1 MILDLIVQ
9 ELEAMLKATDG
20 SSIRLKR
27 KAITTF
33 FSYAVRQER
42 DGQQKL
48 IDTVLPLFRV
58 EVVRGHTVST
68 LPLFGLTIMWHHI
81 EPLISTVLNEEN
93 YISLKQVII
102 LASPNLPWGRFVNPR
117 HLIQPWA
124 AAASAIPYTDDIGQS
139 VVDALLQI
147 AADPSLQPHIPADM
161 WSWLNR
167 PSSLPSACLGR
178 FRGSDGQVVQVVRAL
193 GDIEIL
199 KSYLLLIWS
208 EWDEPWQSGLNEMRA
223 SLREDFSGIGMGH
236 HRQDLLRR
244 LDDVL
249 EQLDP
254 EPEHLHFD
262 TDAFQRMKN
271 EYGELREVLL
281 EVDRKAGVTLIRGFP
296 VLIVIFGPLTPA
308 DRYRVSLDFY
318 VCNPSSVSIDWKIS

>member
-9 ELEAMLKATDG
+9 ELKAMLKAADG

-42 DGQQKL
+42 DGQRKL

-68 LPLFGLTIMWHHI
+68 LPLLGLTIMWHRI
-81 EPLISTVLNEEN
+81 EPLIDTVLNKEN
-93 YISLKQVII
+93 SISLKQVII
-102 LASPNLPWGRFVNPR
+102 LASPNLPWGRFINPR

-124 AAASAIPYTDDIGQS
+124 AAAEAISYTADIGQS
-139 VVDALLQI
+139 VVDTLLQI
-147 AADPSLQPHIPADM
+147 AANPSLQPHIPADM

-167 PSSLPSACLGR
+167 PSSLPSVCLGR
-178 FRGSDGQVVQVVRAL
+178 FRGSDGKVVQVVREL
-193 GDIEIL
+193 RDIETI

-208 EWDEPWQSGLNEMRA
+208 ERDEPWPSGFYEMRA
-223 SLREDFSGIGMGH
+223 SLREDFSGSGMGN

-262 TDAFQRMKN
+262 ADTFQRMKK
-271 EYGELREVLL
+271 EYGQLREVLL
-281 EVDRKAGVTLIRGFP
+281 DVDRKARLP
-296 VLIVIFGPLTPA
+296 
-308 DRYRVSLDFY
+308 
-318 VCNPSSVSIDWKIS
+318 